1 MAIKVGTTY
10 SQKYTS
16 TTGSSTNSFAGI
28 DYLLVSQD
36 VTNNTS
42 KIRIRPWIQ
51 KNSSTTGT
59 YQLTTNKLQL
69 AVSANNQ
76 TQKKAKFVYDLRN
89 TYASTNTKYYLT
101 SSYPFKKTSGTSEP
115 YEFTVKHNDDGSKTC
130 NLYAY
135 IPMNN
140 DASTGNYTV
149 NINVE
154 LPKIPRASVLGAM
167 SSFDAEL
174 DKTLSITKH
183 VDSYYDVLEV
193 YNTDKTSLL
202 GTIEG
207 VEDGDTLNLLTLL
220 GSDLLY
226 TTMITKFYK
235 FIFVIK
241 TYTDENKTT
250 LIGSNEVE
258 GAGWLSSATSSP
270 LFEDYD
276 LTDGNTTT
284 YNLTKDENAIV
295 KDYSTLKIS
304 NLQATAQKKATITYW
319 IVNDTSY
326 ANTGSNVI
334 PLEKYSTNSVTVHAK
349 DSREMTTPLIKTITN
364 FVNYFKL
371 TKGLQDIERV
381 DEVTEQTKI
390 SFQGT
395 FFNDKFGSNTN
406 AVQNALE
413 VTYKYKKTKDSEYI
427 TGQTSITPTISEN
440 NYSFEGL
447 ILGDTNNGFDI
458 ANSYDIKVIVKD
470 KLSEVEFTYQLI
482 AGKPAMALFGNKVA
496 LGDKYNEELSDYDVQ
511 LLNNVYLKDSEI
523 DTHISNIAK
532 NTIRDNQILWDAS
545 TDSDNGQ
552 GYYMHGNQTIT
563 LSQKVSA
570 QKTGIVLVWDAYS
583 DGQAKKYD
591 FNYQFVPK
599 HHVIHANGRGIAFF
613 LTSSAGG
620 VVATKYIYVSD
631 DKIQGNAVNSAA
643 KTERGGGITT
653 TNTGWV
659 LTKVLGV

>member
-16 TTGSSTNSFAGI
+16 TTGTNKNSFAGI

-36 VTNNTS
+36 ITNNTS

-51 KNSSTTGT
+51 KNSSTTGA

-76 TQKKAKFVYDLRN
+76 TQKKAYFTYDLRN

-115 YEFTVKHNDDGSKTC
+115 YEFTVKHNEDGSKTC
-130 NLYAY
+130 NIYAK

-140 DASTGNYTV
+140 DAKVGEYIV
-149 NINVE
+149 NIDIE
-154 LPKIPRASVLGAM
+154 LPKIPRTSVLGAM

-174 DKTLSITKH
+174 DKTLSITKYL
-183 VDSYYDVLEV
+183 DSYYDALEI
-193 YNTDKTSLL
+193 YNTDKSELL
-202 GTIEG
+202 ATIDG

-220 GSDLLY
+220 GSDKLY
-226 TTMITKFYK
+226 TTMTSEFYEFK
-235 FIFVIK
+235 FIIK
-241 TYTDENKTT
+241 TYSSSEKST
-250 LIGSNEVE
+250 LIGNNETS
-258 GAGWLSSATSSP
+258 GKGYLSRTTSSP

-304 NLQATAQKKATITYW
+304 NLQATAQKKASISYW
-319 IVNDTSY
+319 IINDTSY
-326 ANTGSNVI
+326 ANTESNVI
-334 PLEKYSTNSVTVHAK
+334 PLEKYSANSVTVYAQ
-349 DSREMTTPLIKTITN
+349 DSRGMSTPLTKTITN

-371 TKGLQDIERV
+371 TKGMQDIERV

-413 VTYKYKKTKDSEYI
+413 VTYKYKKTKDSEWTI
-427 TGQTSITPTISEN
+427 GQTSIVPTINEN

-470 KLSEVEFTYQLI
+470 KLSEAEFNYQLI

-496 LGDKYNEELSDYDVQ
+496 LGDKYNENLSDYDVQ

-523 DTHISNIAK
+523 DEHIENIAK
-532 NTIRDNQILWDAS
+532 NAVRDNQILWDPG
-545 TDSDNGQ
+545 DGN
-552 GYYMHGNQTIT
+552 GYYMTGSQIVT
-563 LSQKVSA
+563 LSQKVSE
-570 QKTGIVLVWDAYS
+570 QKTGIVLIWQQYS
-583 DGQAKKYD
+583 DSKAQNWG
-591 FNYQFVPK
+591 FNYQFIPK
-599 HHVIHANGRGIAFF
+599 WHAINKAGYGIAVF
-613 LTSSAGG
+613 LTDSNAQT
-620 VVATKYIYVSD
+620 VATKYLYVQD
-631 DKIQGNAVNSAA
+631 TQIVGNANNSATA
-643 KTERGGGITT
+643 TTRNSGIKT
-653 TNTGWV
+653 TNNSWV